1 MENFKKILTIILSIS
16 LLFLVS
22 CGNDDKT
29 GSGGGSGKG
38 DALLNSV
45 PKVTGEP
52 TQDFSTATTY
62 NATLNIVDTKEDT
75 DFTDDFLSYTGK
87 TREQLIEEAKAK
99 QKNIILTITKNAAGN
114 NIVKFSEQS
123 TATEGSG
130 FPKEYPL
137 FENAELKKD
146 SSGKYNAGVE
156 NPTEN
161 GTQIYYIEF
170 DKTTSKIKFVNAISQ
185 NVDWGDIGSKYT
197 YEGPLT
203 EKPSGNN

>member
-1 MENFKKILTIILSIS
+1 MGISKTKKILIAVLSLI

-22 CGNDDKT
+22 CGDRPT
-29 GSGGGSGKG
+29 GSDTGGSGKG
-38 DALLNSV
+38 DALVNSV
-45 PKVTGEP
+45 PKVTGDP
-52 TQDFSTATTY
+52 TQDFSTDTTY
-62 NATLNIVDTKEDT
+62 NATLTIVDTKEDT
-75 DFTDDFLSYTGK
+75 DFTDDFLKSFQK
-87 TREQLIEEAKAK
+87 TREELINEEKP
-99 QKNIILTITKNAAGN
+99 KNVILTITKNTAGN

-161 GTQIYYIEF
+161 GTQVYYIEF
-170 DKTTSKIKFVNAISQ
+170 DTTTTTSKIKFVNAISQ

-197 YEGPLT
+197 YEGHF
-203 EKPSGNN
+203 N